1 VELRLQKHSNAKP
14 HSSLIVF
21 PPRTSP
27 KRSFLIRALLS
38 MKRFI
43 AHRGEAKAKTLTIQ
57 NLCMGGHAQRT
68 RVIA

>member
-1 VELRLQKHSNAKP
+1 
-14 HSSLIVF
+14 
-21 PPRTSP
+21 
-27 KRSFLIRALLS
+27 

-57 NLCMGGHAQRT
+57 NLCMGGHAERT